1 VFLDSFGIVRAFVD
15 AQIVLVSESSS
26 ACRTGKGT
34 LVDGQM
40 CGEVD
45 GEGSLTDS
53 SLGTE
58 VTRVSAGSIV

>member
-1 VFLDSFGIVRAFVD
+1 VFLDSSDIVRAFVG
-15 AQIVLVSESSS
+15 AQIGLVSESSS

-34 LVDGQM
+34 LVGGQM

-53 SLGTE
+53 SLGAE
-58 VTRVSAGSIV
+58 VTHVGAGSIV